1 MKKLDI
7 AFEKP
12 ALISVLAFSLS
23 LQGCVKIQDNDEA
36 TFAQADIEMPET
48 AKSLQWARNSCSKDD
63 DIPSEIIDA
72 SQLRGASAL
81 VAKIETIGEADPII
95 VHGSFV
101 GEDFSALSDGPAAIC
116 FVGTDLQNTKWDK
129 VNLTKLRFIDVNLSS
144 ASFYEAVLPDIYFHN
159 VNLTEASF
167 GSSKLKNG
175 IFVGGWR
182 NRLGDTSFRNADLS
196 GFTFYCGLTM
206 NSRCSSTGG
215 VVNMSGTNLTDSN
228 LSSFPSFGAVKY
240 DGALVNRTKL
250 SPRDIPYFEKART
263 NGPVILEN
271 VHPRAEVQARLTASE
286 FRQLI
291 VESVEA
297 RMDSEASAVPG
308 SDCSEAANCVID
320 GYRTRASEV
329 TGSSGDP
336 LKLQAG
342 ESMEF
347 YEEVLPLSGKF
358 RHSDVYRRI
367 LPVLKS
373 AAFQNAKITKN
384 EDGTYRVRGNAV
396 GGNGHLCGL
405 IAHSLKF
412 DPGSGWFSGP
422 PYNPE
427 INTDQDYSVPV
438 LGIVGNSMI
447 FPYSGNVAQTPEPAL
462 DYYWCGARAGFNTMK
477 RLDP

>member
-1 MKKLDI
+1 MRKLDI
-7 AFEKP
+7 SSEKP

-23 LQGCVKIQDNDEA
+23 LQGCVKIQENDE
-36 TFAQADIEMPET
+36 TTSAQSDIEMPET
-48 AKSLQWARNSCSKDD
+48 GESLQWARNSCSEDD
-63 DIPSEIIDA
+63 DIPSRIIDA
-72 SQLRGASAL
+72 SQLRGATAL
-81 VAKIETIGEADPII
+81 VAKIAAIGDAAP
-95 VHGSFV
+95 VVVQGSFV
-101 GEDFSALSDGPAAIC
+101 GEDFSALSDVPVPIC
-116 FVGTDLQNTKWDK
+116 FVGTDLRNTKWDK
-129 VNLTKLRFIDVNLSS
+129 VNLAKLRFIDVNLSS
-144 ASFYEAVLPDIYFHN
+144 ASFFEAVLPDIYFHN
-159 VNLTEASF
+159 VNLTEANF

-175 IFVGGWR
+175 TFVGGWR
-182 NRLGDTSFRNADLS
+182 NKFGDTSFRNADLS
-196 GFTFYCGLTM
+196 GFTFHCGRTM
-206 NSRCSSTGG
+206 NSRCSDTGG
-215 VVNMSGTNLTDSN
+215 VVDMSGTNLTDSN
-228 LSSFPSFGAVKY
+228 LSSFLSFGAVKY
-240 DGALVNRTKL
+240 DGALLNRTKL
-250 SPRDIPYFEKART
+250 SPRDTIYFEMARLK
-263 NGPVILEN
+263 GPVIIEK
-271 VHPRAEVQARLTASE
+271 VHSLAEVQSRLTASE

-297 RMDSEASAVPG
+297 RMDFEANAVPG
-308 SDCSEAANCVID
+308 SNCSKAANCVID
-320 GYRTRASEV
+320 GYRTRASEL

-336 LKLQAG
+336 LKLRAG

-347 YEEVLPLSGKF
+347 YEEVLPVTGKF

-405 IAHSLKF
+405 IADSLKF

-462 DYYWCGARAGFNTMK
+462 DYYWCGARAGFDTMK